1 MSQELEVKRDFI
13 TQFEGPKSQ
22 QALRQYFDKDDT
34 GQKRFTQVVV
44 RAVQEQPDL
53 LLADRTS
60 LFLACQTAAQ
70 DGLLPDRKDGA
81 LVVYNTKKGD
91 RWVKQVQWQ
100 PMIGGLRK
108 KLAAHGFSLRS
119 EIVYSNDDF
128 VYEMGDDP
136 KLIHRPDVFGDR
148 GNIRGAYAIATD
160 EHGNM
165 YRETMTLEELEKVR
179 ASSKNP
185 QGGAW
190 ATWTTE
196 MYRKTVCKRLFKQL
210 PLIPTDLV
218 ELIDRD
224 NEEYVHV
231 GKPGGVSSV
240 AQAVQNTVR
249 ESNEREGNWGQSSF
263 REAPIEGEVVDK
275 PKPKKKKVA
284 KKKPATPP
292 PEPEGGDRV
301 GDEWLEEY
309 ENYVPDEV
317 VDADDD
323 DPLA

>member
-1 MSQELEVKRDFI
+1 MSQALEVKRDFI
-13 TQFEGPKSQ
+13 AQFEGPKSQ

-108 KLAAHGFSLRS
+108 KLANHGFSLRA
-119 EIVYSNDDF
+119 EIVYENDDF
-128 VYEMGDDP
+128 AYEMGDDP
-136 KLIHRPDVFGDR
+136 KIVHRPKVFGDR
-148 GNIRGAYAIATD
+148 GNIVGAYAIATD
-160 EHGNM
+160 QDGNK
-165 YRETMTLEELEKVR
+165 YRDTMTLEDLEKVR
-179 ASSKNP
+179 ASSRNANSGP
-185 QGGAW
+185 WEQ
-190 ATWTTE
+190 WTTE
-196 MYRKTVCKRLFKQL
+196 MYRKTVAKRLFKQL
-210 PLIPTDLV
+210 PLISTELS

-224 NEEYVHV
+224 NEQYVEL
-231 GKPGGVSSV
+231 GKPAGVSSV
-240 AQAVQNTVR
+240 AQAVQQTVR
-249 ESNEREGNWGQSSF
+249 E
-263 REAPIEGEVVDK
+263 EAKEPLEGEVV
-275 PKPKKKKVA
+275 PQPKKKKVTKKA
-284 KKKPATPP
+284 AEKKPATPE
-292 PEPEGGDRV
+292 PEPESAERV
-301 GDEWLEEY
+301 GDEWLEAY
-309 ENYVPDEV
+309 EKYEVDEV
-317 VDADDD
+317 VEPDDD

>member
-1 MSQELEVKRDFI
+1 MTQEMTTTRDFI
-13 TQFEGPKSQ
+13 GQFESPKSQ
-22 QALRQYFDKDDT
+22 QALKQYFEKDDS
-34 GQKRFTQVVV
+34 QKLFTQVVV

-108 KLAAHGFSLRS
+108 KLANHGFSLRA
-119 EIVYSNDDF
+119 EIVYENDEF
-128 VYEMGDDP
+128 SYEMGDEP
-136 KLIHRPDVFGDR
+136 KIIHRPVVFGDR
-148 GNIRGAYAIATD
+148 GEIVGAYAIATD
-160 EHGNM
+160 QDGNKF
-165 YRETMTLEELEKVR
+165 RETMTAAELEKVR

-185 QGGAW
+185 NGGAW

-196 MYRKTVCKRLFKQL
+196 MYRKTVAKRLFKTL
-210 PLIPTDLV
+210 PLISTELS

-224 NEEYVHV
+224 NQQYVDM
-231 GKPGGVSSV
+231 GKPAGVSSV
-240 AQAVQNTVR
+240 AKAVQATVR
-249 ESNEREGNWGQSSF
+249 EDAKE
-263 REAPIEGEVVDK
+263 PLEGEVVSA
-275 PKPKKKKVA
+275 PKKKKGVRKKA
-284 KKKPATPP
+284 AAKKPATP
-292 PEPEGGDRV
+292 EPDQEGGERV
-301 GDEWLEEY
+301 GDDWLKEY
-309 ENYVPDEV
+309 NDYVPDDV
-317 VDADDD
+317 VEPDDD